1 MQHSVKTNYMYVQ
14 QLIFFSCFVNIHIT
28 DICTI
33 DLQKKKTTTKNFLSR
48 KLFEELSVQKGYPFG
63 SRSSAIFSSSIIRF
77 FPTENPVKSIFGF
90 FFKNHIFKNTK
101 KIYS

>member
-33 DLQKKKTTTKNFLSR
+33 DLQKKNNNKNFLSR
-48 KLFEELSVQKGYPFG
+48 KLFEEFRTKGISFWQPIIRHFLQFNNQ
-63 SRSSAIFSSSIIRF
+63 IFSYGKPR
-77 FPTENPVKSIFGF
+77 
-90 FFKNHIFKNTK
+90 
-101 KIYS
+101 

>member
-33 DLQKKKTTTKNFLSR
+33 DLQKKKKKQQKTSYLENCLRSYPYKRDILLAADHPPFSP
-48 KLFEELSVQKGYPFG
+48 VQ
-63 SRSSAIFSSSIIRF
+63 
-77 FPTENPVKSIFGF
+77 
-90 FFKNHIFKNTK
+90 
-101 KIYS
+101 